1 MSEQQQQTI
10 HPQMTIS
17 EILSGFPQYTQ
28 KLAQEITNAGLHCV
42 GCGAAHVETLEA
54 GMLGHGRTRDQI
66 NDLVKKLNDVLSEV
80 VDTSTITLTP
90 DAAEQFLLFCKQEGK
105 VGYGLRFGEQ
115 LAGCSGFE
123 YILDFSEKASQ
134 DDEVFVSNG
143 IEIHV
148 QKSLLGRL
156 KGCRIDYIKGLN
168 NSGFKV
174 INPNVNSAC
183 GCGSSHG
190 YK

>member
-1 MSEQQQQTI
+1 MAETTI
-10 HPQMTIS
+10 HPQMTIN
-17 EILSGFPQYTQ
+17 EILSGYPQYTQ
-28 KLAQEITNAGLHCV
+28 RLAQELTNAGLHCV

-54 GMLGHGRTRDQI
+54 GMFGHGKTQDQI
-66 NDLVKKLNDVLSEV
+66 NDLVDRLNAILNLQ

-90 DAAEQFLLFCKQEGK
+90 EAAEQFLFFAQQEGK
-105 VGYGLRFGEQ
+105 AGCGLRFGEQ

-123 YILDFSEKASQ
+123 YILDFSEKATL
-134 DDEVFVSNG
+134 DDEVFISQG

-148 QKSLLGRL
+148 ERALLPRL
-156 KGCRIDYIKGLN
+156 KGCCIDYIKGLN

-174 INPNVNSAC
+174 INPNASSSC

-190 YK
+190 YR

>member
-1 MSEQQQQTI
+1 MTQKMI
-10 HPQMTIS
+10 DPQMTIS

-66 NDLVKKLNDVLSEV
+66 NDLVKKLNAILSEK
-80 VDTSTITLTP
+80 VDTTTISLTP
-90 DAAEQFLLFCKQEGK
+90 SAAEQFLFFCEQEGK

-123 YILDFSEKASQ
+123 YILDFSEKATP
-134 DDEVFVSNG
+134 DDEIFHSQG

-148 QKSLLGRL
+148 ERALLKRLLG
-156 KGCRIDYIKGLN
+156 CTIDYIKGLN

-174 INPNVNSAC
+174 INPNVNSSC

-190 YK
+190 Y